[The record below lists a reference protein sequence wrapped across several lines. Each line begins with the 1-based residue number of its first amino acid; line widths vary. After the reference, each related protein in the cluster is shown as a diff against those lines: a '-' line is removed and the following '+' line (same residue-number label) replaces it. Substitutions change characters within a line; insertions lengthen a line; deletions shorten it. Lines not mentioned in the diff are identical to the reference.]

1 MFLSVVCVSFSMAFG
16 RLLISYTALNGS
28 TIWKY
33 SSALICVCTLSLV
46 ITFCLSKSYTCS
58 LRSIDVAYMYLPLL
72 MVMMG
77 FALSMNGMIMFMPGF
92 SVA

>member
-1 MFLSVVCVSFSMAFG
+1 MMLRKVVCVSFSIALG

-33 SSALICVCTLSLV
+33 SRAFICVCTLSLV

-58 LRSIDVAYMYLPLL
+58 RRS
-72 MVMMG
+72 MV
-77 FALSMNGMIMFMPGF
+77 L
-92 SVA
+92 V